1 MYNVSKSFSL
11 RLGSY
16 LNMNTVVSL
25 VYRSGNIR
33 VCTFFSLFRM
43 IESVPNA
50 VIVNES
56 SVSFN
61 AIVGLSGLMV
71 YIVQYII
78 GRPANEQ
85 SFSSEQ
91 ALCKLTTN

>member
-1 MYNVSKSFSL
+1 
-11 RLGSY
+11 
-16 LNMNTVVSL
+16 MNTVESL
-25 VYRSGNIR
+25 VYRSGSIN

-56 SVSFN
+56 SVSFS
-61 AIVGLSGLMV
+61 AILGLSGSMV

-85 SFSSEQ
+85 SFSSEHEV
-91 ALCKLTTN
+91 